1 MTHNTLFPQK
11 EPASAAQQLTANLQ
25 AAATDESAASLSSL
39 AASQQ
44 EEPANVT
51 ISTEKRPARE
61 RRILASVEIPQPIDK
76 VWQVIT
82 DYDHLADFI
91 PSLSTSK
98 VLSHTDSRIR
108 LEQIG
113 TQCFLKIKFCARVV
127 LDMTES
133 FPHKVGFSMQEGDFK
148 QFEGAWHLQPTADQ
162 QATLLSYD
170 LFVKPPKAMPVA
182 LIERHIRHNLTTNL
196 LAIHQRTLALST
208 Q

>member
-1 MTHNTLFPQK
+1 VTHNTPFSQK
-11 EPASAAQQLTANLQ
+11 ESASALKLTAQLQ
-25 AAATDESAASLSSL
+25 AATQANGPISTSASPTVAQSN
-39 AASQQ
+39 
-44 EEPANVT
+44 EPANVT

-82 DYDHLADFI
+82 DYEHLSDFI
-91 PSLSTSK
+91 PSLTTSK
-98 VLSHTDSRIR
+98 ILSHTDGRIR

-113 TQCFLKIKFCARVV
+113 AQCFLKIKFCARVV
-127 LDMTES
+127 LEMTES
-133 FPHKVGFSMQEGDFK
+133 FPNKVGFSMQEGDFK

-196 LAIHQRTLALST
+196 LAIHQRTLAIAA